1 MYNVVVI
8 GAGVAGLFAGGLL
21 AQKGRKVV
29 VLEKMEKPARKLRIT
44 GKGRCNI
51 TNTKTK
57 NEFLERVHSG
67 REFIETAFD
76 GFTNS
81 DAIEFFNS
89 IGLPTTQERGGRIFP
104 ESGSAVEVANVMVEW
119 AQSKGAEI
127 RCKSEVESLTKSDE
141 SFEVKLKDGQSLT
154 AQAVVVATGGVSYP
168 LTGSTGDGY
177 YFAHD
182 FGHSIT
188 PVLPSLVAL
197 KIDEVVDDVELRNVE
212 IRLVVDSVVVDSRFG
227 DVDFSSRGIGGG
239 AALQLSRAAVVAVA
253 DRRMVEVEL
262 DMKSALSLDK
272 LVARLRREIDALQGK
287 ITVKELLRKILP
299 REMVGAVLS
308 RIEVGGKR
316 VLGEMSDLQS
326 NRAVLA
332 IAKTVKNLRFE
343 IVDYGDF
350 TQAIITNGG
359 VSLCEINP
367 LTMESTL
374 CTGLYFVGE
383 VLDMDADTGGYNIQ
397 LALSSAHAA
406 AKSL

>member
-57 NEFLERVHSG
+57 SEFLERVHSG
-67 REFIETAFD
+67 REFIEMAFD

-89 IGLPTTQERGGRIFP
+89 IGLPTAQERGGRIFP
-104 ESGSAVEVANVMVEW
+104 QSGSAVEAANVMVEW

-127 RCKSEVESLTKSDE
+127 RCKSEVESLIKSDE
-141 SFEVKLKDGQSLT
+141 GFELKLKDGQSLT
-154 AQAVVVATGGVSYP
+154 AEAVVVATGGVSYP

-182 FGHSIT
+182 FGHTIV

-197 KIDEVVDDVELRNVE
+197 RIDEVVDDVELRNVE
-212 IRLVVDSVVVDSRFG
+212 IRLVVDSAVVDSRFG

-239 AALQLSRAAVVAVA
+239 AALQLSRAAVEAVA

-272 LVARLRREIDALQGK
+272 LVARLRREIDALEGK

-308 RIEVGGKR
+308 RIEAGGKR

-326 NRAVLA
+326 NRTVLA

-359 VSLCEINP
+359 VSLEQINP

-374 CTGLYFVGE
+374 CAGLYFVGE